1 MWSMNEDDR
10 KLALWLL
17 ANYMQVVANAA
28 KGLEKASGKCAQQIE
43 RLRDEIERRRRIEAA
58 E

>member
-1 MWSMNEDDR
+1 MNEDDR